1 MHKVRVH
8 KSKIVQN
15 LLDNIS
21 NEKRQDVHRDMLK
34 ELEKIDNINDNNE

>member
-1 MHKVRVH
+1 MRKVRVH